1 MRSGITRQALRRHRW
16 SLLGPACTQVLA
28 AGVIATMVMTA
39 MSLDRSDLTA
49 SERHASTVADIPD
62 TTTVF
67 IGISVYLSI
76 LIVGVTMNLAMSRQL
91 RDIALLR
98 TIGASP
104 GQVRRS
110 VALQAAIVAVP
121 ATMVG
126 CVLAVPGG
134 TLWVAA
140 MKSHGVLPH
149 AVQFRPQLVAVP
161 VALGIELVTSVLGA
175 SIASIRT
182 SRLAPALALAESSTG
197 RRRVSPVRIALGAL
211 LVAGGVVLSAV
222 LSRFAPEEAGDAAFF
237 VMLAECV
244 GVGMLAPLV
253 LRLVARCLRPVL
265 TSGIPRLAVDN
276 LTTMTRSLSGAL
288 IPLVLAAA
296 FAVVKVAIH
305 TTTASV
311 TGTSDPAA
319 DLWTDYSGTAV
330 YSAFASV
337 AALNCLITVL
347 VGRRRDL
354 AAMQLAGGTRRDLIR
369 MAWCETAIVTA
380 TALVLAAAV
389 AGATLVPILHTSLDR
404 WLPYIPIPIV
414 AAGMILVGTV
424 VATGMVA
431 PAAVL
436 TRRSPTEVVG
446 TST

>member
-49 SERHASTVADIPD
+49 SERHALTVADIPE

-126 CVLAVPGG
+126 CLLAVPGG
-134 TLWVAA
+134 ALWVAA
-140 MKSHGVLPH
+140 MKAHGVLPH
-149 AVQFRPQLVAVP
+149 AVQFQPQLVAVP
-161 VALGIELVTSVLGA
+161 VALGIELTTSVLGA

-182 SRLAPALALAESSTG
+182 SRLAPAVALAESSTG
-197 RRRVSPVRIALGAL
+197 RRVGALRVALGAL

-265 TSGIPRLAVDN
+265 STAIPRLAVDN
-276 LTTMTRSLSGAL
+276 LSTMTRSLSGAL

-311 TGTSDPAA
+311 TGTSDPPA

-330 YSAFASV
+330 YSAFAGV

-369 MAWCETAIVTA
+369 MAWCEAAIVTA

-414 AAGMILVGTV
+414 AAGMILVGAV

-446 TST
+446 ASA